1 LSHLY
6 IKINILP
13 RQARDN
19 YRENSKKVPFSKDF
33 ASSATLS
40 SYNFHFDFGI
50 ALATNSA
57 MGLDCSSDQ
66 PAVETEGQHAT
77 VTGVGEEE
85 EEKTLQLFF
94 AIAVFSTFKHGS
106 FDKTGSGQM

>member
-1 LSHLY
+1 MVGH
-6 IKINILP
+6 
-13 RQARDN
+13 AGT
-19 YRENSKKVPFSKDF
+19 DF